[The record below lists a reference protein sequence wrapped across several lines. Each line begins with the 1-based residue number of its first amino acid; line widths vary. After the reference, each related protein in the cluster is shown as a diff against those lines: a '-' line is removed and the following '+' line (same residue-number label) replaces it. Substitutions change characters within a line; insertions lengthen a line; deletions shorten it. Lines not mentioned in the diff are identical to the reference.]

1 MSLTLQHRV
10 FLESQSELICVLS
23 VLDPTRYEQIYALT
37 DSDFKY
43 RLNSLLN
50 EYKYIFEGAGMKLRM
65 KFASFLNKSLLNQ
78 SLLHRSGFPL

>member
-1 MSLTLQHRV
+1 MLLTLQHRV

-50 EYKYIFEGAGMKLRM
+50 EYK
-65 KFASFLNKSLLNQ
+65 
-78 SLLHRSGFPL
+78 